1 MGNLGGGSG
10 CATRSGTLQW
20 MLLNTVPVHTLEEAV
35 EKLNWYTMR
44 WGIEVFHR
52 TLKGGCKIEERQL
65 GSVDRIETCLAIDM
79 VVAWRIQHLT
89 EMSDRDAGGFMHRVF
104 RRRGMEKLVAYTTGN
119 AASPETP
126 PTLREATRMVAS
138 LGVFLSRTGDGE
150 SGVKTIWLGL
160 QRLDDLSAMWK
171 LIAS

>member
-126 PTLREATRMVAS
+126 PTLRAWVSFSAEQEMENPVSRPYGWDFNALMIYRRCGS
-138 LGVFLSRTGDGE
+138 L
-150 SGVKTIWLGL
+150 
-160 QRLDDLSAMWK
+160 
-171 LIAS
+171 